1 MFLKTS
7 APVIQALVPGGYS
20 QFWNQEMWK
29 RSARRVHQSQA
40 LHPVDS
46 NTFEALIPEKY
57 NDNQSD
63 LK

>member
-1 MFLKTS
+1 MFITS
-7 APVIQALVPGGYS
+7 APGRQALVPGGYC

-29 RSARRVHQSQA
+29 RSAWSVHQSKA

-57 NDNQSD
+57 NDNQPD